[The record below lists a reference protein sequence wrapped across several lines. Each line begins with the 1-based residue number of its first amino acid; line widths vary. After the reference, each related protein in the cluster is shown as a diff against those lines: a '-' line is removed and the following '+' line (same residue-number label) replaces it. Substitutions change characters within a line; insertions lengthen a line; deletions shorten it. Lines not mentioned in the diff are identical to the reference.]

1 MAQNGQKVDT
11 IVNTC
16 FGGNVLLMAECFFV
30 VLFSVCVRGFTSGFL
45 VFYDKKLM

>member
-1 MAQNGQKVDT
+1 MTQNGQKVDT

-30 VLFSVCVRGFTSGFL
+30 VLFSVCVWCFTSGFFCFFL
-45 VFYDKKLM
+45 